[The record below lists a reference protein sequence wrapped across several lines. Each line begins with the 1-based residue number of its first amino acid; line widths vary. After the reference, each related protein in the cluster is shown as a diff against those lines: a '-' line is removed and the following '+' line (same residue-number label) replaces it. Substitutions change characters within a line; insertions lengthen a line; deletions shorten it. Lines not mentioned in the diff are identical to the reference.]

1 MEMSLETI
9 ADICYKER
17 DKGSKLISISIVVK
31 DENSGEIRVYNSN
44 EYGGISEYNENQI

>member
-1 MEMSLETI
+1 MEMNLETI

-17 DKGSKLISISIVVK
+17 DEGSKLISVSIIVK

-44 EYGGISEYNENQI
+44 EYGGICDYNENQV